1 MRYFV
6 NMNGWQRDGNTKYR
20 EFSNI
25 NDARKYAMGLAKKGV
40 GERDGYYEISILT
53 PYVGRNI
60 GGLVSYDPV
69 KDKFIYRDDGI
80 RKYRLLNKDGSTSK
94 IPLRK
99 KR

>member
-40 GERDGYYEISILT
+40 GKRDGYYEISILT
-53 PYVGRNI
+53 PYVGRNV
-60 GGLVSYDPV
+60 GGSVSYYPAEGR
-69 KDKFIYRDDGI
+69 FIYRDEGI
-80 RKYRLLNKDGSTSK
+80 GKNRLLNKDGSTSQ
-94 IPLRK
+94 IPARK
-99 KR
+99 RR